1 MKTYLAI
8 DTATD
13 TLFVSLTVAGTN
25 VFLYAEKGKRDH
37 AVKLMPT
44 IIKALSDHSLD
55 QKHLEG
61 IIVGVGPGSYT
72 GVRMG
77 VVVAKMLASEWHVPL
92 FEVSTL
98 ALMAS
103 GLNEDV
109 GGAMIDARNDYVFG
123 AVYNFATAET
133 LVAPSY
139 LEKTDLLERFP
150 QATFKETLL
159 PNMDRLL
166 GSPWVNAVSDIDAL
180 TPNYVRRTKAEK
192 DRHDS

>member
-13 TLFVSLTVAGTN
+13 TLFVSLTVSGTE
-25 VFLYAEKGKRDH
+25 VFLYAETGTRDH

-55 QKHLEG
+55 PKHLEG

-103 GLNEDV
+103 GCNDDV
-109 GGAMIDARNDYVFG
+109 CGAMIDARNDYVFG
-123 AVYNFATAET
+123 AVYSVATADP
-133 LVAPSY
+133 VVPPSY
-139 LEKTDLLERFP
+139 IEKTDLLERFP
-150 QATFKETLL
+150 QATFKETLM

-166 GSPWVNAVSDIDAL
+166 NTAWVKAVADIDAL